1 MRSQETVQR
10 RNIMKKAAFIFLC
23 PGSDPDKDRKVVKT
37 EYMELSAIPV
47 ENYAVAAR
55 VAGELAD
62 QGIGCIELCG
72 GFGIKGMYLVKE
84 AVGDRA
90 QIGAVRFDAHP
101 GLNFESGD
109 KRFDQ

>member
-1 MRSQETVQR
+1 MKADGLHRRGAGAQSRNRSEEEHYEKSG
-10 RNIMKKAAFIFLC
+10 IYL
-23 PGSDPDKDRKVVKT
+23 
-37 EYMELSAIPV
+37 
-47 ENYAVAAR
+47 AAR